1 MPLTTLNEVLKLAE
15 AGHYAVGA
23 FGIQNLETVQAVIEA
38 AVEEKSPAILIISE
52 GAIKYAGLQTITNIV
67 KTLADAAPVPIVAH
81 LDHGPSFDMA
91 AQCIVAGFKS
101 VMVDASHF
109 PYDENVAITR
119 KVVEMAH
126 AVGATVEGEI
136 GKIGGV
142 EENIVVSA
150 AEATMTEP
158 DEAAR
163 FAVDTGI
170 DAVAVAI
177 GNAHGLYHG
186 EPKLDIE
193 RMGRIYKAVKA
204 VAPQVALV
212 LHGGSGTP
220 DHMIRDAI
228 AAGVSKIN
236 IGTELKLAFVNGV
249 RETLAK
255 KPGVDDP
262 RHLIGPAR
270 AAVKAITKQKMR
282 LFGSSGRI

>member
-1 MPLTTLNEVLKLAE
+1 MPLVTLTEVLKPAE
-15 AGHYAVGA
+15 AGGYAVGA
-23 FGIQNLETVQAVIEA
+23 FGIQNLETAQAVIEA
-38 AVEEKSPAILIISE
+38 AVAEKAPAILIISE

-91 AQCIVAGFKS
+91 TQCIVAGFKS
-101 VMVDASHF
+101 VMVDASH
-109 PYDENVAITR
+109 YSYNDNVAITR

-142 EENIVVSA
+142 EENIVVAA

-158 DEAAR
+158 EEAAR
-163 FAVDTGI
+163 FVVDTGI

-186 EPKLDIE
+186 EPNLDIE
-193 RMGRIYKAVKA
+193 RMGRIRKAVKA
-204 VAPQVALV
+204 VAPGVALV

-220 DHMIRDAI
+220 DHMIRAAI

-249 RETLAK
+249 RETLAN

-270 AAVKAITKQKMR
+270 AAVKAVTREKMR
-282 LFGSSGRI
+282 LFGSSGRT

>member
-1 MPLTTLNEVLKLAE
+1 MPLATLNDVCKAAE
-15 AGHYAVGA
+15 AGKYAVCA
-23 FGIQNLETVQAVIEA
+23 FGVQNLETCQAVIEA
-38 AVEEKSPAILIISE
+38 AVEEKAPAILIISE
-52 GAIKYAGLQTITNIV
+52 GAIKYAGLQSISNIV
-67 KTLADAAPVPIVAH
+67 KTLAEAAPVPIVAH
-81 LDHGPSFDMA
+81 LDHGPSFQMA
-91 AQCIVAGFKS
+91 TQCVVAGFKS

-109 PYDENVAITR
+109 PYEENVAITR
-119 KVVEMAH
+119 KVVDMAH

-142 EENIVVSA
+142 EENIVVNE

-163 FAVDTGI
+163 FAAATFVD
-170 DAVAVAI
+170 ALAVAI
-177 GNAHGLYHG
+177 GNAHGLYKG
-186 EPKLDIE
+186 EPKLDIP
-193 RMGRIYKAVKA
+193 RMGRIYAAVKA
-204 VAPQVALV
+204 VAPECFLV

-249 RETLAK
+249 KDTLAR

-270 AAVKAITKQKMR
+270 EAVKVVTKEKMR

>member
-1 MPLTTLNEVLKLAE
+1 MPLVTMKEILKNAE
-15 AGHYAVGA
+15 AGKYAVGA
-23 FGIQNLETVQAVIEA
+23 FGIQNLETAQAVIEA

-52 GAIKYAGLQTITNIV
+52 GAIKYAGLQTIANIV

-81 LDHGPSFDMA
+81 LDHGPSFNMA
-91 AQCIVAGFKS
+91 TACIVAGFKS

-109 PYDENVAITR
+109 SYDENVAITR
-119 KVVEMAH
+119 RVVEMAH

-142 EENIVVSA
+142 EENIVVA
-150 AEATMTEP
+150 AADATMTEP

-163 FAVDTGI
+163 FVVDTGI

-193 RMGRIYKAVKA
+193 RMGRIYRAVKA
-204 VAPQVALV
+204 VAPEVALV

-249 RETLAK
+249 RETLEK

-270 AAVKAITKQKMR
+270 SAVKAVTKEKMR

>member
-1 MPLTTLNEVLKLAE
+1 MPLVTLREVCAAAE
-15 AGHYAVGA
+15 KGKYAVGA
-23 FGIQNLETVQAVIEA
+23 FGVQNLETVQAVIEA
-38 AVEEKSPAILIISE
+38 AVEERSPAIMIISE

-81 LDHGPSFDMA
+81 LDHGPSFEMA
-91 AQCIVAGFKS
+91 TACVVAGFKS
-101 VMVDASHF
+101 VMVDGSH
-109 PYDENVAITR
+109 YDYDKNVAITR

-142 EENIVVSA
+142 EENIVVDE

-163 FAVDTGI
+163 FVKDTGI

-177 GNAHGLYHG
+177 GNAHGIYKG
-186 EPKLDIE
+186 EPNLDIP
-193 RMGRIYKAVKA
+193 RLKRIGEAVRA
-204 VAPQVALV
+204 VDPNCFLV

-220 DHMIRDAI
+220 DHMIKDAI

-236 IGTELKLAFVNGV
+236 IGTELKLAFVEGV
-249 RETLAK
+249 KETLAA

-270 AAVKAITKQKMR
+270 KKVKEVTKEKMR

>member
-1 MPLTTLNEVLKLAE
+1 MPLATLNDVCKAAE
-15 AGHYAVGA
+15 AGKYAVGA
-23 FGIQNLETVQAVIEA
+23 FGVQNLETCQAVIEA
-38 AVEEKSPAILIISE
+38 AVEEKAPAILIISE
-52 GAIKYAGLQTITNIV
+52 GAIKYAGLQSITNIV
-67 KTLADAAPVPIVAH
+67 KTLAEAAPVPIVAH
-81 LDHGPSFDMA
+81 LDHGLSFEMA
-91 AQCIVAGFKS
+91 TQCVVAGFKS
-101 VMVDASHF
+101 VMVDASHY
-109 PYDENVAITR
+109 PYEANVAITR
-119 KVVEMAH
+119 KVVDMAH

-142 EENIVVSA
+142 EEHIVVNED
-150 AEATMTEP
+150 EATMTEP

-163 FAVDTGI
+163 FAAATFVD
-170 DAVAVAI
+170 ALAVAI
-177 GNAHGLYHG
+177 GNAHGLYKG
-186 EPKLDIE
+186 EPKLDIP
-193 RMGRIYKAVKA
+193 RMGRIYAAVKA
-204 VAPQVALV
+204 VAPECFLV

-249 RETLAK
+249 KDTLAR

-270 AAVKAITKQKMR
+270 EAVKAVTKEKMR

>member
-1 MPLTTLNEVLKLAE
+1 MPLVTLNEVLKDAE
-15 AGHYAVGA
+15 ASNYAVGA
-23 FGIQNLETVQAVIEA
+23 FGVQNLETVQAVIEA

-52 GAIKYAGLQTITNIV
+52 GAIKYAGLQTLTNIV

-81 LDHGPSFDMA
+81 LDHGPSFNMA
-91 AQCIVAGFKS
+91 TQCIVAGFKS

-109 PYDENVAITR
+109 EYDENVRITR
-119 KVVEMAH
+119 QVVEMAH

-142 EENIVVSA
+142 EENIVVDM

-163 FAVDTGI
+163 FAQETGI

-177 GNAHGLYHG
+177 GNAHGLYAG
-186 EPKLDIE
+186 EPKLDIA
-193 RMGRIYKAVKA
+193 RMKRIYDAVKA
-204 VAPQVALV
+204 VRPDCALV

-220 DHMIRDAI
+220 DHMIKDAI

-249 RETLAK
+249 KETLVK

-270 AAVKAITKQKMR
+270 AAVKAVTIEKMR
-282 LFGSSGRI
+282 LFGSSGRA

>member
-1 MPLTTLNEVLKLAE
+1 MPLVTLREVCADAE
-15 AGHYAVGA
+15 KGKYAVGA
-23 FGIQNLETVQAVIEA
+23 FGVQNLETVQAVIEA

-52 GAIKYAGLQTITNIV
+52 GAIKYAGLQTIANIV

-91 AQCIVAGFKS
+91 TACVVAGFKS
-101 VMVDASHF
+101 VMVDASH
-109 PYDENVAITR
+109 YDYEQNVAITR
-119 KVVEMAH
+119 QVVAMAH

-142 EENIVVSA
+142 EENIVV
-150 AEATMTEP
+150 AEADATMTEP
-158 DEAAR
+158 EEAANFVR
-163 FAVDTGI
+163 DTGI

-177 GNAHGLYHG
+177 GNAHGLYKG
-186 EPKLDIE
+186 EPKLDIP
-193 RMGRIYKAVKA
+193 RMKRIHDAVK
-204 VAPQVALV
+204 VVDPNCFLV

-220 DHMIRDAI
+220 DHMIKDAI

-236 IGTELKLAFVNGV
+236 IGTELKLAFVDGV
-249 RETLAK
+249 KETLAK
-255 KPGVDDP
+255 KPHVDDP

-270 AAVKAITKQKMR
+270 AKVKEVTKEKMR

>member
-1 MPLTTLNEVLKLAE
+1 MSLTTLREVCKAAE
-15 AGHYAVGA
+15 AGKYAVGA
-23 FGIQNLETVQAVIEA
+23 FGVQNLETIQAVVEA
-38 AVEEKSPAILIISE
+38 AVEERSPAIMIISE

-67 KTLADAAPVPIVAH
+67 KTLAEAAPVPIVAH

-91 AQCIVAGFKS
+91 TQCVVAGFKS
-101 VMVDASHF
+101 VMVDASHY
-109 PYDENVAITR
+109 PYDENVGITR
-119 KVVEMAH
+119 RVVEMAH

-142 EENIVVSA
+142 EENIVVEA

-158 DEAAR
+158 EEAAR
-163 FAVDTGI
+163 FAADTGV
-170 DAVAVAI
+170 DALAVAI

-186 EPKLDIE
+186 EPKLDIP
-193 RMGRIYKAVKA
+193 RMGRIYAAVKA
-204 VAPQVALV
+204 VAPECFLV

-220 DHMIRDAI
+220 DHMIKDAI

-249 RETLAK
+249 KETLAK
-255 KPGVDDP
+255 KPNVDDP
-262 RHLIGPAR
+262 RHLLKPGR
-270 AAVKAITKQKMR
+270 DAVKAVTKEKMR

>member
-1 MPLTTLNEVLKLAE
+1 MPLTTLSDVLKPAE
-15 AGHYAVGA
+15 AGNYAVGA
-23 FGIQNLETVQAVIEA
+23 FGIQNLETAQAVIEA

-52 GAIKYAGLQTITNIV
+52 GAIKYAGLQTIANIV

-109 PYDENVAITR
+109 SYDDNVAITR

-193 RMGRIYKAVKA
+193 RMGRIFRAVKA

-236 IGTELKLAFVNGV
+236 IGTELKLAFVGGV

-270 AAVKAITKQKMR
+270 AAVKAVTKEKMR